1 MAGRRGWLAALSCV
15 AALRPFDTQVRV
27 ATTCSVRLPRGA
39 PREPS
44 LTEYMRL
51 PTAQYALLDLPYGAS
66 LERLGPGDD
75 GDVEAAAAAAAEGA
89 DLFLLKV
96 PPVQFFFLRVEPN
109 VYATVE
115 ARDESVV
122 VESSRCLL
130 LGSDALIERIGLNEA
145 FEFTVRATM
154 TWTDDGAA
162 DARTIDC
169 DTSLAVDVA
178 PPGPF
183 RAMPKAI
190 LERTGNAVMRVAT
203 DQVLRGFLRTLVQ
216 DYDLWGSDA
225 AYRERRAKDVRS
237 P

>member
-1 MAGRRGWLAALSCV
+1 MRWLRLATLLIAPLAQALSR
-15 AALRPFDTQVRV
+15 AFDTRVRV
-27 ATTCSVRLPRGA
+27 ATTLSQPLPPNA
-39 PREPS
+39 PVDPS
-44 LTEYMRL
+44 LTAYMRL
-51 PTAQYALLDLPYGAS
+51 PSAQYALLDLPYGAS
-66 LERLGPGDD
+66 LERL
-75 GDVEAAAAAAAEGA
+75 EGEN
-89 DLFLLKV
+89 FLLKV
-96 PPVQFFFLRVEPN
+96 PTVKFFFLSVEPN
-109 VYATVE
+109 VFATVE
-115 ARDESVV
+115 SREDSVV
-122 VESSRCLL
+122 VKSDRCTL
-130 LGSDALIERIGLNEA
+130 LGSDALIERIGLNDA
-145 FEFTVRATM
+145 FEFSVTATM

-183 RAMPKAI
+183 RAMPRAI